1 MKSYIQGIITGG
13 ALVFALFILIGTKS
27 AKQDSDVG
35 RYKFDNVA
43 GTMFMFD
50 TELGKVF
57 IQPPI
62 DEYDDKG
69 VYRWTLSIAK

>member
-50 TELGKVF
+50 TELG
-57 IQPPI
+57 
-62 DEYDDKG
+62 
-69 VYRWTLSIAK
+69 